1 MRRNLLK
8 SKEEILSPKLTDFVE
23 FSDKDS
29 NKPTEL
35 TAVDTET
42 FKFKFCPPLIAHV
55 LMAIKEINNAPE
67 ELSIQAILGT
77 INFATHSLYDV
88 DPEFFGGKKIP
99 ITEYFVGLAPT
110 AGMKSTLYGMLEKGI
125 SRFEDDEKIRYN
137 NEMQQYKLAKAIYKR
152 EYEKL
157 EKQMTPEDMQDKQR
171 FDSLIQSLGIEP
183 KHPISPYYRL
193 TTGTRNGLLDFLGNV
208 PFGGMSSSEA
218 GEFFNGHAFQD
229 GKNNSKG
236 VEMITTLTNFWDGNP
251 VEKNTG
257 MERYRLYNR
266 RFMMLF
272 LLQLATAKDWLGN
285 RLYSDQGFV
294 HRLLITHCD
303 YWEVPDLDRNRL
315 PQIRKS
321 QEKLN
326 VFHERIYELLKRDHN
341 FKIDSNLELELPII
355 RMSDDAIDLL
365 SKFNNSVKREQMTT
379 YVDWV
384 GFVGRIYE
392 HSVRLS
398 AMIAIFDGKHRVEK
412 EHAQFGIELAYFYL
426 DQRMTLDLG
435 ANSKYENQVSVA
447 ERLTNDILLHIGNG
461 KVIDKNWLNKS
472 SPMYYRGLSKDERH
486 KILEEINSRGR
497 LVIVKED
504 NKTVV
509 KVAEK

>member
-1 MRRNLLK
+1 M
-8 SKEEILSPKLTDFVE
+8 
-23 FSDKDS
+23 
-29 NKPTEL
+29 EL
-35 TAVDTET
+35 
-42 FKFKFCPPLIAHV
+42 
-55 LMAIKEINNAPE
+55 
-67 ELSIQAILGT
+67 
-77 INFATHSLYDV
+77 
-88 DPEFFGGKKIP
+88 
-99 ITEYFVGLAPT
+99 
-110 AGMKSTLYGMLEKGI
+110 
-125 SRFEDDEKIRYN
+125 
-137 NEMQQYKLAKAIYKR
+137 
-152 EYEKL
+152 
-157 EKQMTPEDMQDKQR
+157 
-171 FDSLIQSLGIEP
+171 
-183 KHPISPYYRL
+183 
-193 TTGTRNGLLDFLGNV
+193 
-208 PFGGMSSSEA
+208 
-218 GEFFNGHAFQD
+218 
-229 GKNNSKG
+229 
-236 VEMITTLTNFWDGNP
+236 
-251 VEKNTG
+251 
-257 MERYRLYNR
+257 YRLYNR

-315 PQIRKS
+315 PQIRQS

-398 AMIAIFDGKHRVEK
+398 AMLAIFDGKHRVEK

-447 ERLTNDILLHIGNG
+447 ERLTNDILLHIKNG
-461 KVIDKNWLNKS
+461 KVIDKNWLNKG

-497 LVIVKED
+497 LEIVKEN